1 LSLTH
6 ESGLRSHYTDR
17 GAYQTREQKWFSERF
32 KKLDTDWKMTQGK
45 RPITLGSRGVLFPD
59 FTFTK
64 DGRTA
69 HLEILGF
76 WRKDALA
83 KRLALLEDF
92 GPGNVV
98 VAISRKLRGSK
109 EAMDPY
115 SGPIVDFAEIVPP
128 KKVLAAV
135 ERVAK

>member
-1 LSLTH
+1 
-6 ESGLRSHYTDR
+6 
-17 GAYQTREQKWFSERF
+17 
-32 KKLDTDWKMTQGK
+32 
-45 RPITLGSRGVLFPD
+45 
-59 FTFTK
+59 
-64 DGRTA
+64 
-69 HLEILGF
+69 
-76 WRKDALA
+76 
-83 KRLALLEDF
+83 
-92 GPGNVV
+92 